1 MRSKYIVLLR
11 TLLKSSSLWNIRKY
25 SKDKKKRARTIGG
38 FIGLFMLYLM
48 VFAYSFF
55 GCWGFAAMEMTDVI
69 PMMCALTISMIAFIF
84 TFIKTNGYLL
94 NFKEYDMLMALPFT
108 PKDVAAC
115 KFGYMYLK
123 TLPWYLCVS
132 IPMMVAYGI
141 FAEVGILVY
150 PVWMILAFFVPVIPM
165 LAASLLGFLIAKVSA
180 GFKKKNLVQTFFT
193 VIFVILA
200 FSLRYIIEAIIRKNQ
215 VVNITE
221 QASAMMDLA
230 GRYYLPAG
238 WFANAVIAAGKLQSG
253 MISNSLLL
261 VGLTV
266 LLFELVFLFVGKYY
280 RQINSAL
287 TSHAVKRNY
296 RMAGQ
301 KSKSVYNAIAFK
313 EWKRLTGSTTYFVN
327 GAMGE
332 ILSVV
337 LGIAVLIVGM
347 DRVIAIVT
355 QNAPIP
361 KGILNPAIPLIVY
374 FLIGMMTTTACS
386 PSLEGKNYWIVQS
399 LPITKKTLYLGK
411 LLFQLYLSVPFMLF
425 GILCMSISAHVA
437 LIDMVLYLILGAVLC
452 VFSASWG
459 LVCGIKHMRLD
470 WENEV
475 EVIKQGAA
483 VMIYL
488 FPNMFVTMGLI
499 VLVVWLGTVVN
510 PTLVTLILIAVA
522 GILAALSYF
531 RVLRLAKE

>member
-1 MRSKYIVLLR
+1 
-11 TLLKSSSLWNIRKY
+11 
-25 SKDKKKRARTIGG
+25 
-38 FIGLFMLYLM
+38 
-48 VFAYSFF
+48 
-55 GCWGFAAMEMTDVI
+55 
-69 PMMCALTISMIAFIF
+69 
-84 TFIKTNGYLL
+84 
-94 NFKEYDMLMALPFT
+94 
-108 PKDVAAC
+108 
-115 KFGYMYLK
+115 
-123 TLPWYLCVS
+123 
-132 IPMMVAYGI
+132 
-141 FAEVGILVY
+141 
-150 PVWMILAFFVPVIPM
+150 
-165 LAASLLGFLIAKVSA
+165 
-180 GFKKKNLVQTFFT
+180 
-193 VIFVILA
+193 
-200 FSLRYIIEAIIRKNQ
+200 
-215 VVNITE
+215 
-221 QASAMMDLA
+221 
-230 GRYYLPAG
+230 
-238 WFANAVIAAGKLQSG
+238 
-253 MISNSLLL
+253 
-261 VGLTV
+261 
-266 LLFELVFLFVGKYY
+266 
-280 RQINSAL
+280 
-287 TSHAVKRNY
+287 
-296 RMAGQ
+296 
-301 KSKSVYNAIAFK
+301 
-313 EWKRLTGSTTYFVN
+313 
-327 GAMGE
+327 
-332 ILSVV
+332 VV

-361 KGILNPAIPLIVY
+361 KGILNPAIPLIAY
-374 FLIGMMTTTACS
+374 FFIGMMTTTACS

-437 LIDMVLYLILGAVLC
+437 LIDLVLYLILGFLLC

-522 GILAALSYF
+522 GILAALSYV

>member
-1 MRSKYIVLLR
+1 MRSKNLLLLR
-11 TLLKSSSLWNIRKY
+11 TLLTSSSMWNIRKY
-25 SKDKKKRARTIGG
+25 SRDGKKRGRILGGAIG
-38 FIGLFMLYLM
+38 FAMIFLML
-48 VFAYSFF
+48 VVYSFF
-55 GCWGFAAMEMTDVI
+55 GCFGLYALGLIEVVPVMA
-69 PMMCALTISMIAFIF
+69 ALTVSTIAFVF

-94 NFKEYDMLMALPFT
+94 NFKEYDMLMALPFA

-115 KFGYMYLK
+115 RFEYMYLK
-123 TLPWYLCVS
+123 TLPWFLSVS
-132 IPMMVAYGI
+132 LPMMVGYGVFAKPFWIAYPI
-141 FAEVGILVY
+141 WIILG
-150 PVWMILAFFVPVIPM
+150 FFVPVIPM
-165 LAASLLGFLIAKVSA
+165 LAASLLGFLIAKVSS
-180 GFKKKNLVQTFFT
+180 GFKKKNLVQTLFT

-332 ILSVV
+332 ILTVV

-361 KGILNPAIPLIVY
+361 KGILNPAIPLIAY

-399 LPITKKTLYLGK
+399 LPITKKTLYQGK
-411 LLFQLYLSVPFMLF
+411 LLFQLYLSVPFMVF

-437 LIDMVLYLILGAVLC
+437 ILDMVLYLILGAVLC

-522 GILAALSYF
+522 GILAALSYV

>member
-1 MRSKYIVLLR
+1 
-11 TLLKSSSLWNIRKY
+11 
-25 SKDKKKRARTIGG
+25 
-38 FIGLFMLYLM
+38 
-48 VFAYSFF
+48 
-55 GCWGFAAMEMTDVI
+55 
-69 PMMCALTISMIAFIF
+69 
-84 TFIKTNGYLL
+84 
-94 NFKEYDMLMALPFT
+94 
-108 PKDVAAC
+108 
-115 KFGYMYLK
+115 
-123 TLPWYLCVS
+123 
-132 IPMMVAYGI
+132 
-141 FAEVGILVY
+141 
-150 PVWMILAFFVPVIPM
+150 
-165 LAASLLGFLIAKVSA
+165 
-180 GFKKKNLVQTFFT
+180 
-193 VIFVILA
+193 
-200 FSLRYIIEAIIRKNQ
+200 
-215 VVNITE
+215 
-221 QASAMMDLA
+221 
-230 GRYYLPAG
+230 
-238 WFANAVIAAGKLQSG
+238 ANAVIAAGKLQSG

-261 VGLTV
+261 VGMTV

-287 TSHAVKRNY
+287 TSHAAKRNY

-361 KGILNPAIPLIVY
+361 KGILNPAIPLIAY
-374 FLIGMMTTTACS
+374 FFIGMMTTTACS

-437 LIDMVLYLILGAVLC
+437 LIDLVLYLILGFLLC

-522 GILAALSYF
+522 GILAALSYV

>member
-1 MRSKYIVLLR
+1 MRSKNLLLLR
-11 TLLKSSSLWNIRKY
+11 TLLKSTSLWNIRKY
-25 SKDKKKRARTIGG
+25 SKDRKKRGRILGG
-38 FIGLFMLYLM
+38 FFGFATLYLM
-48 VFAYSFF
+48 LVLYSYF
-55 GCWGFAAMEMTDVI
+55 GCFGLYALGLIEVVPVMA
-69 PMMCALTISMIAFIF
+69 ALTVSTIAFVF

-94 NFKEYDMLMALPFT
+94 NFKEYDMLMALPFA

-115 KFGYMYLK
+115 RFEYMYLK
-123 TLPWYLCVS
+123 TLPWFLSVS
-132 IPMMVAYGI
+132 LPMMVGYGV
-141 FAEVGILVY
+141 FAKPSWLVY
-150 PVWMILAFFVPVIPM
+150 PVWMILGFFVPVIPM
-165 LAASLLGFLIAKVSA
+165 LAASLLGFLIAKASS

-230 GRYYLPAG
+230 GKYYLPAG
-238 WFANAVIAAGKLQSG
+238 WFASAIQQAGRLEVGAFVDAV
-253 MISNSLLL
+253 LLI
-261 VGLTV
+261 VSTV
-266 LLFELVFLFVGKYY
+266 VLFELVFLFVGKHY

-313 EWKRLTGSTTYFVN
+313 EWKRLTASTTYFVN

-332 ILSVV
+332 ILTVV

-361 KGILNPAIPLIVY
+361 KGILNPAIPLIIY

-425 GILCMSISAHVA
+425 GTLCMSISAHVA
-437 LIDMVLYLILGAVLC
+437 LIDLVLYLILGFLLC

-522 GILAALSYF
+522 GILAALSYV

>member
-11 TLLKSSSLWNIRKY
+11 TLLKSSSLWHVRKY
-25 SKDKKKRARTIGG
+25 SKDKKKRAKSVGG
-38 FIGLFMLYLM
+38 FIGLAMLYLM

-132 IPMMVAYGI
+132 LPMMVAYGI
-141 FAEVGILVY
+141 FAGAGFLVY
-150 PVWMILAFFVPVIPM
+150 PVWLILAFFVPVIPM
-165 LAASLLGFLIAKVSA
+165 LAASFLGFVIAKASS
-180 GFKKKNLVQTFFT
+180 GFKKKNIVQTLLT
-193 VIFVILA
+193 VIIVLVA
-200 FSLRYIIEAIIRKNQ
+200 LFSRYIIEAIIRHNQ
-215 VVNITE
+215 VENVVE
-221 QASAMMDLA
+221 QARNAMTQA
-230 GRYYLPAG
+230 GRIYLPAG
-238 WFANAVIAAGKLQSG
+238 WFANAVIAAGKLQLRW
-253 MISNSLLL
+253 ISNSLLL
-261 VGLTV
+261 VGGTV
-266 LLFELVFLFVGKYY
+266 LLFEVVFLFVGKNY

-287 TSHAVKRNY
+287 KSHAAKSNYKVSGMKKR
-296 RMAGQ
+296 
-301 KSKSVYNAIAFK
+301 SVLNAIAFK
-313 EWKRLTGSTTYFVN
+313 EWRRLTASTTYFVN

-332 ILSVV
+332 ILAAI
-337 LGIAVLIVGM
+337 LGVAVLIVGL

-361 KGILNPAIPLIVY
+361 QGILNPAIPLILY
-374 FLIGMMTTTACS
+374 FCIGMMATTACS

-399 LPITKKTLYLGK
+399 LPITKKTLYQGK
-411 LLFQLYLSVPFMLF
+411 MLFQMYLAVPFMVF
-425 GILCMSISAHVA
+425 GIICMGISAHVGI
-437 LIDMVLYLILGAVLC
+437 LELVLYLVLGVVLC
-452 VFSASWG
+452 AFSTTWG
-459 LVCGIKHMRLD
+459 CVCGIKYMRLD
-470 WENEV
+470 WDNEV
-475 EVIKQGAA
+475 EVIKQGTA

-488 FPNMFVTMGLI
+488 FPNMFVTMGLV

-510 PTLVTLILIAVA
+510 PTIVVLALIAIAV
-522 GILAALSYF
+522 ILSALCYN
-531 RVLRLAKE
+531 RVMRFAKK